1 MNVAQWLD
9 AIDLGEV
16 LFREHEIDTDV
27 LPDLVEAD
35 GLASALFQIPCYV
48 GRKTE
53 AIAPRPPAFALR
65 GH

>member
-16 LFREHEIDTDV
+16 LFEIDTDV

-35 GLASALFQIPCYV
+35 GLASALFRIPCYV